1 MELRGGEGIPKQIHP
16 RTQVVGKH
24 RATPLLAMG
33 QLKCDQLLDV
43 LTDTTVEF
51 VFLIARGMAIV
62 SKSKT
67 RPSYKLIS

>member
-1 MELRGGEGIPKQIHP
+1 MGSRGGEGIPKQIHP
-16 RTQVVGKH
+16 RAQVVGKH
-24 RATPLLAMG
+24 RETPLLATG
-33 QLKCDQLLDV
+33 QLKCDQLLDM

-62 SKSKT
+62 SKSET